1 MVYDAPALIHWQVN
15 LTGLRRKIPFVAMP
29 NIILGRM
36 ACPELLG
43 KNCRAPLIA
52 DEVMAL
58 VNSSERVAEMKKDYE
73 LVRRALGAELAMGA
87 TRATADLLDTMLC

>member
-1 MVYDAPALIHWQVN
+1 LPPALHWQVN
-15 LTGLRRKIPFVAMP
+15 LTGLRRKIPFIGMP

-52 DEVMAL
+52 RAVLDLLDSPAKTNQMRSA
-58 VNSSERVAEMKKDYE
+58 YQ
-73 LVRRALGAELAMGA
+73 LVRRALGADLLLGA
-87 TRATADLLDTMLC
+87 TDATANMVEELLTQR